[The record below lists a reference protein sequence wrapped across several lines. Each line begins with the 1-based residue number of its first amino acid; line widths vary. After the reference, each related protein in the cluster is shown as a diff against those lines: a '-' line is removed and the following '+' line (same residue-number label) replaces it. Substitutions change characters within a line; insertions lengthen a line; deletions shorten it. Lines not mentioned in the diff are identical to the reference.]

1 MTWSPLYTED
11 RFRKRREQRDK
22 LQVQIE
28 EMQQTMERLDK
39 KIARYEQGH
48 GADGK
53 RTQTVKKEAGAAA
66 RLPLLRPKIFTKRKL
81 FFDRRVWY
89 TYAEKTE
96 SEKHCMEFAQLVTRR
111 RSVRAYHARAVEADK
126 LEAILRAGT
135 YAPSGGNN
143 QSCHFLVITDRA
155 LIMELVNIATD
166 IFAQMQVLEG
176 MYRSLANTI
185 RRAQKERFDFTYGAP
200 VLLIVANQVGY
211 GNAMADSAMALE
223 NMFLQAA
230 DLGVSSCYI
239 NQFHWLAEDAAIV
252 RALRA
257 IGLGE
262 TETVCAGGVFGY
274 SNQKL
279 PPLKRFG
286 NIITYVGQEKEKL

>member
-1 MTWSPLYTED
+1 MTELSVSILSADLANLAAETAD
-11 RFRKRREQRDK
+11 SM
-22 LQVQIE
+22 VC
-28 EMQQTMERLDK
+28 
-39 KIARYEQGH
+39 
-48 GADGK
+48 GADM
-53 RTQTVKKEAGAAA
+53 VH
-66 RLPLLRPKIFTKRKL
+66 
-81 FFDRRVWY
+81 FDV
-89 TYAEKTE
+89 
-96 SEKHCMEFAQLVTRR
+96 M
-111 RSVRAYHARAVEADK
+111 D
-126 LEAILRAGT
+126 G
-135 YAPSGGNN
+135 
-143 QSCHFLVITDRA
+143 HFVP
-155 LIMELVNIATD
+155 NI
-166 IFAQMQVLEG
+166 
-176 MYRSLANTI
+176 
-185 RRAQKERFDFTYGAP
+185 TYGAP
-200 VLLIVANQVGY
+200 VLVIVANQVGY

>member
-11 RFRKRREQRDK
+11 RFHKRREQRDK

-28 EMQQTMERLDK
+28 ETHQTMERLDK
-39 KIARYEQGH
+39 KIALYEQGH

-53 RTQTVKKEAGAAA
+53 RTQTVKKEAGAA
-66 RLPLLRPKIFTKRKL
+66 RLPLLRPKNFTKRKL

-155 LIMELVNIATD
+155 LIMDLVNIATD

-185 RRAQKERFDFTYGAP
+185 RRAQKGQFDFTYGAP
-200 VLLIVANQVGY
+200 VLVIVANQVGY

-252 RALRA
+252 RALRT

-274 SNQKL
+274 SDQKL